1 MEDNARVQIKCLIK
15 GTVVLTDPNIPIRRE
30 WNKKGQIQSVPFGI
44 LQDLIYQPGV
54 QAMFDEGILEVE
66 DQKVRIEL
74 GLETEGVEPEKVI
87 MSENQMLAA
96 LIGTPDDIAAALDKL
111 PEAQK
116 EEFVRLAVDKE
127 FTDMAKVDV
136 IKKKTGK
143 DVLQLVK
150 FNRQL
155 KEESKSTNE

>member
-1 MEDNARVQIKCLIK
+1 MEDNARVQIKNMVK
-15 GTVVLTDPNIPIRRE
+15 GTVIITDPNLPIRRE
-30 WNKKGQIQSVPFGI
+30 WNKKGQIQTIPFGV

-54 QAMFDEGILEVE
+54 QAMFDEGLLEII
-66 DQKVRIEL
+66 DKNVRVEL
-74 GLETEGVEPEKVI
+74 GLETEGVEPEKQF

-96 LIGTPDDIAAALDKL
+96 LIGTPEDIAAALDKL
-111 PEAQK
+111 PNAQK
-116 EEFVRLAVDKE
+116 EEFVQLAVEKE
-127 FTDMAKVDV
+127 FTDMAKVEV

-155 KEESKSTNE
+155 KEEEKNNE